1 MKRVPGAQCI
11 VYAVEF
17 VAIDG
22 VCHTL
27 CNVCCAVYSVQ
38 HIVKW
43 IMYMQEFTASGI
55 WSKMCGVFCVV
66 CSVRMV
72 CVCHTMFNA
81 CCAKP
86 TVPHVVCTVSCM
98 LHNVQC
104 ESYSS
109 QCIVWYMQYGAQW
122 AMCGA

>member
-11 VYAVEF
+11 VYAVVF

-55 WSKMCGVFCVV
+55 WSTMCGVFCLVH
-66 CSVRMV
+66 SVQMV
-72 CVCHTMFNA
+72 CVIQCSMPVVQYLQYLMWCALYLVCCIMCNVNRITLNA
-81 CCAKP
+81 
-86 TVPHVVCTVSCM
+86 
-98 LHNVQC
+98 
-104 ESYSS
+104 
-109 QCIVWYMQYGAQW
+109 
-122 AMCGA
+122 